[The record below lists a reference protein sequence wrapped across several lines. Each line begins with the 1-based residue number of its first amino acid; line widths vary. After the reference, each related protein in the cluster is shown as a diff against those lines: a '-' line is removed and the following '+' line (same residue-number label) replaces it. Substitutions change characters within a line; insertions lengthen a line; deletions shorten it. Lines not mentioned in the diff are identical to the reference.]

1 MSLDNP
7 WVVVLLTIIALIAL
21 RALIL
26 MILSG
31 GDMGRIWL
39 MFRAASRTLRNP
51 DFANKVRPLLEPV
64 EQKPPTPPKP
74 SGAPLRLLSL
84 LQRDGRFIDFVLEDA
99 ASCDDAQIAAAV
111 REMQPKWQATIKQ
124 HVVLEPVRSE
134 AEGSTIEV
142 PPGFDPSAILLTGN
156 VTGQPPFRGSLK
168 HPGWRAKELKLPP
181 LPQGQ
186 DEFIVMPA
194 EVELP

>member
-1 MSLDNP
+1 MPQDNF
-7 WVVVLLTIIALIAL
+7 WVYFCIWLLSIVVTAILTLGIRVLAKKFLS
-21 RALIL
+21 
-26 MILSG
+26 LSG
-31 GDMGRIWL
+31 
-39 MFRAASRTLRNP
+39 
-51 DFANKVRPLLEPV
+51 PV

-74 SGAPLRLLSL
+74 SGAPLRLLTL

-99 ASCDDAQIAAAV
+99 TAYDDATIAAAV

-134 AEGSTIEV
+134 TEGSTIEV

-168 HPGWRAKELKLPP
+168 HPGWRAKELNLPP